1 MVKLIMDEENYI
13 VFEEKSEYRR
23 VNLENRLIDFTLGID
38 KLCEQL
44 PPTKLGI
51 YITDHTVR
59 SSASSAFH
67 YGEAQS
73 AESRNDFI
81 HKMKVCLKE
90 LRECF
95 VGLKILRRGKFQVSS
110 ELLDDLYNENN
121 TLISIF
127 VKSIQTAR
135 GNK

>member
-1 MVKLIMDEENYI
+1 MDEGLI
-13 VFEEKSEYRR
+13 LFEDKSEYKR
-23 VNLENRLIDFTLGID
+23 VKLETRLIDFTLEID
-38 KLCEQL
+38 KICEQL
-44 PPTKLGI
+44 PLTKLGI

-59 SSASSAFH
+59 SGASSAFH

-95 VGLKILRRGKFQVSS
+95 IGLKFIKRGNFQVNA
-110 ELLDDLYNENN
+110 ELLNKLYTENN
-121 TLISIF
+121 SLISIF

-135 GNK
+135 RNK

>member
-1 MVKLIMDEENYI
+1 MEDDLILYEN
-13 VFEEKSEYRR
+13 KSEYKR
-23 VNLENRLIDFTLGID
+23 VNLESRLIDFALEID
-38 KLCEQL
+38 KICAQL
-44 PPTKLGI
+44 PQTKLGT

-95 VGLKILRRGKFQVSS
+95 VGLKFMQRGNFKVNS
-110 ELLDDLYNENN
+110 ELLINLHHENN
-121 TLISIF
+121 ALISIF

-135 GNK
+135 KNKT

>member
-1 MVKLIMDEENYI
+1 MEDDLIL
-13 VFEEKSEYRR
+13 FEDKSEYKSL
-23 VNLENRLIDFTLGID
+23 NLESRLIDFALEID
-38 KLCEQL
+38 KICGQL
-44 PPTKLGI
+44 LQTKLGD

-81 HKMKVCLKE
+81 HKMKVYLKE

-95 VGLKILRRGKFQVSS
+95 VGLKFMKRGNFKVNP
-110 ELLDDLYNENN
+110 EMLNKLYRENN
-121 TLISIF
+121 ALISIF

-135 GNK
+135 KNK